1 MKRTYA
7 EELVLEYFKAVD
19 DEDIGAILN
28 TLTEDCIFSVETHSV
43 KLFGHKEITGMFKR
57 LWENHSSVEHTNF
70 HFVKDPVNNQVAVR
84 FQVKNILLR
93 GETVLKSNCNFFTLR
108 DGIFSEVRV
117 YMAGQNTLNK
127 ENP

>member
-1 MKRTYA
+1 MKRTNA

-57 LWENHSSVEHTNF
+57 LWENHASVEHTKF
-70 HFVKDPVNNQVAVR
+70 HFVKDAVNNQVAVR
-84 FQVKNILLR
+84 FQVKNILLG

>member
-1 MKRTYA
+1 MKKTNA

-57 LWENHSSVEHTNF
+57 LWENHAWVEHTNF
-70 HFVKDPVNNQVAVR
+70 HFVKDAVNNQVAVR
-84 FQVKNILLR
+84 FQVKNILLG

>member
-1 MKRTYA
+1 MKRTNA

-28 TLTEDCIFSVETHSV
+28 TLSEDCVFSVETHSV

-57 LWENHSSVEHTNF
+57 LWENHVSVEHTNF
-70 HFVKDPVNNQVAVR
+70 HFVKDAVNNQVAVR
-84 FQVKNILLR
+84 FQVKNVLLG
-93 GETVLKSNCNFFTLR
+93 GEAVLKSNCNFFTLR

>member
-1 MKRTYA
+1 MKKTNA

-57 LWENHSSVEHTNF
+57 LWKNHASVEHTNF
-70 HFVKDPVNNQVAVR
+70 HFVKDAVNNQVAVR
-84 FQVKNILLR
+84 FQVKNILLG

>member
-1 MKRTYA
+1 MKRTNA
-7 EELVLEYFKAVD
+7 EELVLKYFKAVD

-28 TLTEDCIFSVETHSV
+28 TLSEDCFFSVETHSV
-43 KLFGHKEITGMFKR
+43 KLIGHKEITGMFKR
-57 LWENHSSVEHTNF
+57 LWENHASVEHTNF
-70 HFVKDPVNNQVAVR
+70 HFVKDAVNNQVAVR
-84 FQVKNILLR
+84 FQVKNILLG

>member
-1 MKRTYA
+1 MKRTNA

-57 LWENHSSVEHTNF
+57 LWENHASVEHTNF
-70 HFVKDPVNNQVAVR
+70 HFVNDAVNNQVAVR
-84 FQVKNILLR
+84 FQVKNILLG

-108 DGIFSEVRV
+108 DDIFSEVKV

>member
-1 MKRTYA
+1 MKRTNA

-28 TLTEDCIFSVETHSV
+28 TLAEDCIFSVETHSV
-43 KLFGHKEITGMFKR
+43 KLFGHKEITGIFKR
-57 LWENHSSVEHTNF
+57 LWGNHASVEHTNF
-70 HFVKDPVNNQVAVR
+70 HFVKDAVNNQVAVR
-84 FQVKNILLR
+84 FQVKNILLG

-127 ENP
+127 EIP

>member
-1 MKRTYA
+1 MKRTNA

-57 LWENHSSVEHTNF
+57 LWKNRASVEHTNF
-70 HFVKDPVNNQVAVR
+70 HFVKDAVNNQVAVR
-84 FQVKNILLR
+84 FQVKNILLG

>member
-1 MKRTYA
+1 MKRTNA

-28 TLTEDCIFSVETHSV
+28 TLSEDCVFSVETHSV

-57 LWENHSSVEHTNF
+57 LWKNHASVEHTNF
-70 HFVKDPVNNQVAVR
+70 HFVKDAVNNQVAVR
-84 FQVKNILLR
+84 FQVKNILLG

>member
-1 MKRTYA
+1 MKRTNA

-28 TLTEDCIFSVETHSV
+28 TLSEDCIFSVETHSV
-43 KLFGHKEITGMFKR
+43 KLFGHKEITGMFRR
-57 LWENHSSVEHTNF
+57 LWENHAAVEHANF
-70 HFVKDPVNNQVAVR
+70 HFVKDAVNNQVAVR
-84 FQVKNILLR
+84 FQVKNILLG

-117 YMAGQNTLNK
+117 YMAGQNTLDK

>member
-1 MKRTYA
+1 MKRTNA
-7 EELVLEYFKAVD
+7 EKLVLEYFKAVD

-28 TLTEDCIFSVETHSV
+28 ILSEDCVFSVETHSV

-57 LWENHSSVEHTNF
+57 LWENHASVEHTNF
-70 HFVKDPVNNQVAVR
+70 HFVKDAVNNQVAVR
-84 FQVKNILLR
+84 FQVKNILLG

>member
-1 MKRTYA
+1 MKKTNA

-57 LWENHSSVEHTNF
+57 LWEIHASVEHTNF
-70 HFVKDPVNNQVAVR
+70 HFVKDAVNNQVAVR
-84 FQVKNILLR
+84 FQVKNILLG